1 MIDLAPLK
9 TAVFQEISSG
19 RLGEPVFARLILVV
33 SSDHGH
39 LLPLCE
45 GAVGF
50 IQELLQFQ
58 VEAVLTRGSQ
68 ESGSL
73 TVQLDLEGGRS
84 ALAVVAIRREEEPQ
98 LDLLLVGNHGT
109 LRYRNDGPL
118 LESALEAEPGGMVA
132 ESPGAASDL
141 GRVVQESLR
150 SGERVTLK

>member
-39 LLPLCE
+39 LIPLSE
-45 GAVGF
+45 QAVGF

-109 LRYRNDGPL
+109 LRYRNDGSL
-118 LESALEAEPGGMVA
+118 LESTLEAEPGGMVA
-132 ESPGAASDL
+132 ETPGAASDL

-150 SGERVTLK
+150 SGERVTL